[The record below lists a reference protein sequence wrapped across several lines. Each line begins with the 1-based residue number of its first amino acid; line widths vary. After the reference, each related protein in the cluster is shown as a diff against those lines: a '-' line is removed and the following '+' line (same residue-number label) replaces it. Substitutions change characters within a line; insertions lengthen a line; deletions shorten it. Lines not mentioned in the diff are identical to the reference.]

1 MFNNLAF
8 GIEFGLICCLASFC
22 LPTVIYVIL
31 AESVPI
37 LATPTHLLDEFS
49 SCMYNRFC
57 NGKLV
62 ELRLKLILFLEY
74 QNQIWFQIGSTNL
87 LFMELLAAGSLPMN
101 QWCQIG
107 PSNLLFITKISRALA
122 CENSNF
128 FIRGDFSLKVP

>member
-1 MFNNLAF
+1 MKLYEDVF
-8 GIEFGLICCLASFC
+8 SFKQGRIRSE
-22 LPTVIYVIL
+22 TVVIFYVFSWIFIVIL
-31 AESVPI
+31 AESVFI

-62 ELRLKLILFLEY
+62 ELRLKLILFLEC

-101 QWCQIG
+101 QWCQTYTDRLTEFY
-107 PSNLLFITKISRALA
+107 N
-122 CENSNF
+122 
-128 FIRGDFSLKVP
+128 IR